1 MARFLPSELTVP
13 GGRAG
18 YKLAMKALRVLLL
31 LSWAYGRA
39 GLQGR
44 LVQVS
49 ADPRAAARSVVK
61 EWEGLTMGSLLPGML
76 VNARVRSVL
85 ADGLAVSFLTYFHG
99 TVDCFHLGQVCEG
112 PVSGLSPAPVY

>member
-1 MARFLPSELTVP
+1 M
-13 GGRAG
+13 
-18 YKLAMKALRVLLL
+18 LLL

-85 ADGLAVSFLTYFHG
+85 ADGLAVSLPDLLSWHRR
-99 TVDCFHLGQVCEG
+99 LLPPG
-112 PVSGLSPAPVY
+112 PGV